1 MLGNSIYWNT
11 FNYLFKFHHFCLVV
25 YIARAFL
32 RRNQASIDP
41 MPFFQEPVVW
51 TIETMMKCP
60 KYPKCP
66 MKF

>member
-1 MLGNSIYWNT
+1 MA
-11 FNYLFKFHHFCLVV
+11 VV

-60 KYPKCP
+60 KLLSMLGGLGGKKYPEDANSFIKWGRQR
-66 MKF
+66 K